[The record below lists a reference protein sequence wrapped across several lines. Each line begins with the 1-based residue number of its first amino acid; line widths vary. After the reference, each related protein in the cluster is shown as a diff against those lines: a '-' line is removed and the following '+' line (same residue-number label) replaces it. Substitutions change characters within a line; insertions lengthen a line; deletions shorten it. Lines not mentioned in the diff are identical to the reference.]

1 MFALVP
7 FSNKG
12 TVETV
17 RAQVQSKQEEVIF
30 HVTAH

>member
-12 TVETV
+12 TVEIV
-17 RAQVQSKQEEVIF
+17 RPQVHSKQKEVIF